1 MAKFQG
7 GAATETQQ
15 TGRQLSSPRTLL
27 PSHFLLED
35 KRRAQW
41 AFLGGP
47 HLCPTL
53 DGAFVQLQRREEQRL
68 K

>member
-7 GAATETQQ
+7 ELQQ
-15 TGRQLSSPRTLL
+15 KLNCLPRTLL

-41 AFLGGP
+41 AFLGCP
-47 HLCPTL
+47 HVCPTL
-53 DGAFVQLQRREEQRL
+53 DGAFVQLQRKEESA
-68 K
+68 